1 MEMLFLRKGKPAST
15 PTKTGLVTRAKSND
29 FAFGIRT
36 RPLFVTLAGFYC
48 PFWADN
54 VIPKKI
60 ILLTLKSNPNA

>member
-1 MEMLFLRKGKPAST
+1 MRKGKPAST

-36 RPLFVTLAGFYC
+36 GPLFVTLADFYC

-54 VIPKKI
+54 VIPKKH
-60 ILLTLKSNPNA
+60 TFNPKAKPKCVNRYK

>member
-1 MEMLFLRKGKPAST
+1 MRKGKPAST

-54 VIPKKI
+54 IIPKK
-60 ILLTLKSNPNA
+60 TYF